1 MFWNHLYHM
10 ILLTIDNLY
19 FQAKEKL
26 GINETADIEDITSNT
41 TVVITINDK
50 DDNIPV
56 FGQISYNAYV
66 NENVIDVPLTIIGTK
81 INVTDKDQVY
91 SD

>member
-1 MFWNHLYHM
+1 M

-26 GINETADIEDITSNT
+26 RGNEAADIKDITSNT

-50 DDNIPV
+50 DDNRPM
-56 FGQISYNAYV
+56 FEQTSYNASV
-66 NENVIDVPLTIIGTK
+66 DENMIKVPLTIIGTA

>member
-19 FQAKEKL
+19 FQAKETL
-26 GINETADIEDITSNT
+26 RGNETADIEDITSNT
-41 TVVITINDK
+41 TVVITIDDK
-50 DDNIPV
+50 DDNRPM
-56 FGQISYNAYV
+56 FGQTSYNASVY
-66 NENVIDVPLTIIGTK
+66 ENVIDVPLTIIGTK

>member
-1 MFWNHLYHM
+1 
-10 ILLTIDNLY
+10 
-19 FQAKEKL
+19 
-26 GINETADIEDITSNT
+26 
-41 TVVITINDK
+41 VITINDK

-66 NENVIDVPLTIIGTK
+66 NENVIDVPLTVIGTK

>member
-1 MFWNHLYHM
+1 M

-26 GINETADIEDITSNT
+26 RGNETAGIEHITSNT

-50 DDNIPV
+50 DDNRPM
-56 FGQISYNAYV
+56 FEQTSYNASV
-66 NENVIDVPLTIIGTK
+66 DENMIKVPLTIIGTA

>member
-1 MFWNHLYHM
+1 M

-26 GINETADIEDITSNT
+26 RGNETAGIEDITSNT

-50 DDNIPV
+50 DDNRPM
-56 FGQISYNAYV
+56 FEQTSYNASV
-66 NENVIDVPLTIIGTK
+66 DENIIKVPLTIIGTA
-81 INVTDKDQVY
+81 IDVTDKDQVY